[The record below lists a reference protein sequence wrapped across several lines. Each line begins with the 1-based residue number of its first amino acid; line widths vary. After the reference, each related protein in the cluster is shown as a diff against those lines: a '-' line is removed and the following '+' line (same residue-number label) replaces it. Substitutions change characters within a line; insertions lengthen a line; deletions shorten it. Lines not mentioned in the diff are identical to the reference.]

1 METSIKTVSAHATMV
16 AIGEAGVL
24 VRGESGAGNSRLA
37 QALLAEGRARGLFAR
52 LVSDDR
58 VRLSVSAGR
67 IIGRASPQIAG
78 LIEERGTGLLVV
90 AHEYAANV
98 RCIVDLDLVDTADGR
113 PPRLPEAGDEAD
125 TLEGVSVPRIR
136 LAHDVGPIEGA
147 LRVLNYL
154 ARVRSC

>member
-1 METSIKTVSAHATMV
+1 MGAEIKIVSIHATLV

-24 VRGESGAGNSRLA
+24 VRGESGAGKSRLA

-52 LVSDDR
+52 LVADDR
-58 VRLSVSAGR
+58 VRLSVAAGR
-67 IIGRASPQIAG
+67 VIGRAPPRIAG

-90 AHEYAANV
+90 AHESAANV
-98 RCIVDLDLVDTADGR
+98 RCIVDLERADASDGR

-125 TLEGVSVPRIR
+125 MLEGVSIPRIR
-136 LAHDVGPIEGA
+136 LARDVGPMEGA
-147 LRVLNYL
+147 PRVLNYL